1 MNEIEC
7 KQQLPP
13 EGQIVFTVIDDGKGR
28 RNEQLLKRG
37 GSLWF
42 VPDGSMYV
50 YYTPTH
56 WRPATTDELQSKR
69 KAAVASVNNAQR
81 IVDNIDAQI
90 DAMEAKC
97 VLHGEQLF

>member
-13 EGQIVFTVIDDGKGR
+13 EGQIVFTVIDDDKGR
-28 RNEQLLKRG
+28 RNEQLLNRG
-37 GSLWF
+37 GNLWF

-56 WRPATTDELQSKR
+56 WRPATADELQIERKR
-69 KAAVASVNNAQR
+69 AASGVHEAEKVLGR
-81 IVDNIDAQI
+81 IDAQI
-90 DAMEAKC
+90 DAAKSA
-97 VLHGEQLF
+97 HA